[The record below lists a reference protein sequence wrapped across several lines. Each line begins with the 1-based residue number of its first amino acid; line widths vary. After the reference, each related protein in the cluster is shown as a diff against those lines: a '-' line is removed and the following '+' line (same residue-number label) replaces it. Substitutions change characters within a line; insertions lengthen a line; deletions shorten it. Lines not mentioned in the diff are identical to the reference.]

1 MNFVEAKFWPD
12 YITTWQIRPYIAGVC
27 ARSKRLAY
35 SPTAN
40 ILQWQHPDRR
50 GAKVNGG
57 GARGRD
63 RAASA
68 ASLWRPAGQLKAGRL
83 TGPDQTATQ
92 RGSAGSD
99 WLEPERNLRC
109 KHWLQLHGLQ
119 CWQRILLRVAHVEQ
133 DMLDRLR
140 WRQGEGGKK
149 KSVIYHWC
157 IRWGVTTCLP
167 NGRVSAGCCSFQTV
181 PCEMKILQASPHNRA
196 DWSHWTSSR
205 GQTNCGFHLRKNKG
219 RFLFTE
225 NTFVLTLCHQ
235 LTNLQPC

>member
-1 MNFVEAKFWPD
+1 MKFVVAKFWPG

-27 ARSKRLAY
+27 ARSKRLTY

-92 RGSAGSD
+92 KRVSGVRLIRTRAKLKMQTLAPTARAEVLTKNFGACCIRRTRYAGLFTLASRRRREKKITH
-99 WLEPERNLRC
+99 LSLVYTLRC
-109 KHWLQLHGLQ
+109 HHMLTKRS
-119 CWQRILLRVAHVEQ
+119 CECRLL
-133 DMLDRLR
+133 
-140 WRQGEGGKK
+140 
-149 KSVIYHWC
+149 
-157 IRWGVTTCLP
+157 
-167 NGRVSAGCCSFQTV
+167 
-181 PCEMKILQASPHNRA
+181 
-196 DWSHWTSSR
+196 
-205 GQTNCGFHLRKNKG
+205 
-219 RFLFTE
+219 
-225 NTFVLTLCHQ
+225 
-235 LTNLQPC
+235 